1 MDPRVRQLF
10 KLLLYMGKEYPQES
24 GGYAKFSQGLKRA
37 FRSTS
42 IQSEEDMTKAL
53 AKGEYITKGMCDD
66 SIY

>member
-1 MDPRVRQLF
+1 
-10 KLLLYMGKEYPQES
+10 MGKEYPQES

-66 SIY
+66 SIC